1 MGTLVAE
8 SNGSLVAFFRAVAAA
23 FALTLIGSVAAAEDA
38 PLEGFGDVKLGMT
51 EAQLKAT
58 HEIKHSNDWQGHRIY
73 LDAIQEAV
81 NGLMFEVAYG
91 IKDGKVALIQLQ
103 NFTENQSISVC
114 AGAVDELA
122 PMLAGKY
129 GKFDGPPKQTD
140 GPLYPNCPEC
150 TERFIATTATKTYP
164 DRYLVITSYAQE
176 SIGCTL
182 SVIYR
187 LGSNKNS
194 KL

>member
-1 MGTLVAE
+1 MRTLVAE
-8 SNGSLVAFFRAVAAA
+8 SHGSFVVFFRAVGVALV
-23 FALTLIGSVAAAEDA
+23 LTLIASVTAAEDA

-58 HEIKHSNDWQGHRIY
+58 HGLKPSDDWEGHRVYI
-73 LDAIQEAV
+73 DSIQETV
-81 NGLMFEVAYG
+81 NGRMFEVYYA
-91 IKDGKVALIQLQ
+91 IKGGTVVVIELH
-103 NFTENQSISVC
+103 NFTKNQSIPVC

-122 PMLAGKY
+122 PMLAEKY
-129 GKFDGPPKQTD
+129 GKFDGPPKQTV

-182 SVIYR
+182 SVMYR